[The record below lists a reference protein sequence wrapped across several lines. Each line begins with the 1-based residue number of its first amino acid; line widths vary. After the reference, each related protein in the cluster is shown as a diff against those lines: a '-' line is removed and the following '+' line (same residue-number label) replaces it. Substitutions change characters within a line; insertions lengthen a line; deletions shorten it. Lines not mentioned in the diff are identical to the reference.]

1 MTKRDREL
9 LVEGVLK
16 RWRRLQEEVKFV
28 EADAANIAFSQGS
41 GEPVQSSS
49 ISDKTARGAFMLD
62 TIAEKKAW
70 VDCVT
75 EGMKW
80 LDDEHPELRK
90 LLYGHYG
97 MWNMKGYKRSTA
109 RAFASYYCHE
119 HFVSIREYHR
129 MRIDA
134 IDELAFTASE
144 KGLLNAALN
153 ERKPCYNDSVKI

>member
-16 RWRRLQEEVKFV
+16 RWRRLQEEVKSV
-28 EADAANIAFSQGS
+28 EADAANIAFSQGT

-49 ISDKTARGAFMLD
+49 ISDKTARGAFLLD
-62 TIAEKKAW
+62 TITEKKAW
-70 VDCVT
+70 VECVT

-80 LDDEHPELRK
+80 LDEEHPELRK

-153 ERKPCYNDSVKI
+153 ERKPC